1 MKDGEI
7 VGLNAS
13 FNGCTCTSHAVCGS
27 HICKDD
33 LVTFRLCSVS
43 GSNGLEDAIAVVRI
57 QDGMETCTVGFLPRQ
72 RICDAK
78 NNIIGQFAQIIELYD
93 DSESE
98 VKRCKSYRNKG
109 MASYRMLDDI
119 QVQE

>member
-13 FNGCTCTSHAVCGS
+13 NNGRTCTTHAVCGS

-33 LVTFRLCSVS
+33 LVTFRLSSVS
-43 GSNGLEDAIAVVRI
+43 GSNGMEDAISVVRI
-57 QDGMETCTVGFLPRQ
+57 QDGTETCTVGFLPCHN
-72 RICDAK
+72 IPETK
-78 NNIIGQFAQIIELYD
+78 TNIIGQFSQIIELYN

-98 VKRCKSYRNKG
+98 VKRRKSYHNKG
-109 MASYRMLDDI
+109 MSSYRMLDDI